1 MKLLQAL
8 CLALLATASPPVFR
22 SGKTPP
28 LAEQEASGRLR
39 QGRYGV
45 RVRLIPVDV
54 IVTDQRNRPVADL
67 KQEDFQVFENG
78 QEQQI
83 RHFSVEKLAASPA
96 ESAESAELRKVP
108 TLELVPRSSRTFL
121 ILLGRGR
128 HQTYFKCVDDLVR
141 FVRRNLLPQDRVAV
155 FCYNRATDFTTEHE
169 RVAQVLDRYKR
180 ANEKLESQLESRSAV
195 WRRFME
201 PRRYRSHSSPKSIRS
216 SPGREAPA
224 SRRVPPAGIP
234 NKTDWDK
241 KARDVAGQANR
252 TDEAAAI
259 SQFDKSEADL
269 ISGGLSFDEFASS
282 SAVTQQDV
290 RNILTCVEYLRY
302 MEGEKHLLF
311 FTEKGL
317 FFPRGDDQ
325 IRYVARRGRQ
335 RCARGD
341 RRFPDRRHPHP
352 PRMSVLR
359 GGPRMEIGPD
369 GRPVMVMPAPPPFSQ
384 PNPAAETYAIQSI
397 RTVAELTGG
406 RTAVFSDIG
415 RALSLVNET
424 TRVQYLLGYYPK
436 DETWDGKYRK
446 IQVKVRRPGLKLS
459 YRHGYL
465 ARDTIQPYDRE
476 EFLAYSRISAAAGYE
491 SDIDDIPFRIVTAA
505 AKDAAGQPQVKIDL
519 LIDSTRVGF
528 RTLDDRHTA
537 RLRIAIFAL
546 EGNGDFLGED
556 WKVMDLRLQED
567 TYRQFLQSGIPFS
580 VFMPLFQPRQL
591 LKVIVYDPGSDKVG
605 SRLVKKIG

>member
-1 MKLLQAL
+1 MKLLRTL
-8 CLALLATASPPVFR
+8 CLALLATTSPLVSPV
-22 SGKTPP
+22 GQTPAAGSAGGQRP
-28 LAEQEASGRLR
+28 GPPGTIR
-39 QGRYGV
+39 V

-54 IVTDQRNRPVADL
+54 IAADQQNRPVANL
-67 KQEDFQVFENG
+67 KQEDFQIFENG

-83 RHFSVEKLAASPA
+83 RHFSVEKLSASPA
-96 ESAESAELRKVP
+96 ESAQPAELRKVP
-108 TLELVPRSSRTFL
+108 TLELAPRSSRTFL

-128 HQTYFKCVDDLVR
+128 HQTYFKCIDDLIR

-169 RVAQVLDRYKR
+169 RVAQVLDRYKK
-180 ANEKLESQLESRSAV
+180 ANEKLESQLESRLSGLAAIYGSK
-195 WRRFME
+195 E
-201 PRRYRSHSSPKSIRS
+201 IPKSLQSEIDAIFAG
-216 SPGREAPA
+216 PETPA

-234 NKTDWDK
+234 NKTGWDK
-241 KARDVAGQANR
+241 KTRDVAGQANR

-259 SQFDKSEADL
+259 SQFDKSEADS

-282 SAVTQQDV
+282 SAMTQQDV

-317 FFPRGDDQ
+317 FFPRGDTKYDMWLAA
-325 IRYVARRGRQ
+325 VAND
-335 RCARGD
+335 ARVAIDVFQTGGI
-341 RRFPDRRHPHP
+341 PP
-352 PRMSVLR
+352 PRMSILR
-359 GGPRMEIGPD
+359 GAPRMEIGPD
-369 GRPVMVMPAPPPFSQ
+369 GRVVMVMPDPPPFSQ
-384 PNPAAETYAIQSI
+384 PNPAAETYGIQSI

-406 RTAVFSDIG
+406 RTAVFSDVG

-424 TRVQYLLGYYPK
+424 TRIQYLLGYYPK
-436 DETWDGKYRK
+436 DDTWDGKYRK

-476 EFLAYSRISAAAGYE
+476 EFLAYSRISAAAGFE
-491 SDIDDIPFRIVTAA
+491 FDIDDIPFRIVTAA

-519 LIDSTRVGF
+519 LIDSARVGF
-528 RTLDDRHTA
+528 VTMDGRHTA

-580 VFMPLFQPRQL
+580 AFVPLIQPRQM
-591 LKVIVYDPGSDKVG
+591 LKIIVYDPGSDKVG
-605 SRLVKKIG
+605 SRLARKIG